1 MRNKKGKLGHQAP
14 KGSRI
19 NVFNRIDIDG
29 EFAYCKSHNFIYN
42 TRIENYLLHQ
52 GKPCYYTD
60 DRYYDGRFNFYK
72 ECSIHW
78 TRFKDITLK
87 ACIRK
92 TSKCRNIPVGTIVR
106 FSKSWSFRGNKS
118 DLSFTMK
125 IKKENTFDPQY
136 EINSP
141 YFLTNFNTCEFSK
154 KLVDE
159 LRNNG
164 FLVKVYNKNPNF
176 ISGMIETAAEAIGN
190 PLTEEEKIVEEG
202 EYAIA
207 WGYGKQIGFSSKDN
221 TYRGYSCGCKNILWD
236 FFDEFDKW
244 SRCREIKKT
253 APISKIVEILMTEKP
268 EEDSGEFLT
277 SSEIIEMTETEEDTG
292 EEKDT
297 GEERSFI
304 QRHE

>member
-1 MRNKKGKLGHQAP
+1 MRNKTKKLGHQAP

-19 NVFNRIDIDG
+19 NLFNHINIDG
-29 EFAYCKSHNFIYN
+29 DFAYCASHDFIYN
-42 TRIENYLLHQ
+42 TKNEDYLLYQ

-60 DRYYDGRFNFYK
+60 DRYYDGRHNYYK

-87 ACIRK
+87 TCIRK
-92 TSKCRNIPVGTIVR
+92 TLKCRNIPVGTIVR
-106 FSKSWSFRGNKS
+106 FSKSWILRGNKS
-118 DLSFTMK
+118 DLSFHLK

-154 KLVDE
+154 QLVDE
-159 LRNNG
+159 LRKNG

-176 ISGMIETAAEAIGN
+176 ISGIIETAANAIGN

-221 TYRGYSCGCKNILWD
+221 TYRGYGCGCKNIL
-236 FFDEFDKW
+236 FDWFDQFNKW
-244 SRCREIKKT
+244 SQCAEIPKT
-253 APISKIVEILMTEKP
+253 TPIPEIIEILMKP
-268 EEDSGEFLT
+268 EE
-277 SSEIIEMTETEEDTG
+277 SEDDRDETV
-292 EEKDT
+292 
-297 GEERSFI
+297 
-304 QRHE
+304 